1 MIIYNNGC
9 SHTKTGEDFFSHG
22 YFDIVC
28 KELFNNDYQSV
39 TLERGLYNYE
49 KNKLLKLKLNS
60 TNILFKHAL
69 SGKSNDLIFF
79 ETLNFIYT
87 TLDTELKPNL
97 IIIQWSG
104 PNRRFHS
111 EPDGGIID
119 INPHDNTDLGIKFE
133 PLATEQ
139 TLQYMITLQDVCK
152 LHNIE
157 FIFIPYMEL
166 DKDVSETSPI
176 TNQLNLDK
184 FTTSLIEG
192 HRNFFRES
200 GYSMDLQGHPNFY
213 GIYYIAKLILK
224 ILNKDI
230 GPIENYIETSDI
242 DKSKKQL
249 QNFIKKYGSK
259 LGEGVLENIK
269 KIKDLI

>member
-28 KELFNNDYQSV
+28 KELFSNDYHTV
-39 TLERGLYNYE
+39 ALERGLYNYE
-49 KNKLLKLKLNS
+49 KNKLSKLKLDS

-87 TLDTELKPNL
+87 TLGTKLKPNL

-139 TLQYMITLQDVCK
+139 TLQYMITLQDICK

-166 DKDVSETSPI
+166 DKEVVETSPI
-176 TNQLNLDK
+176 VKQLNLNK

-192 HRNFFRES
+192 HRNLFRQS

-213 GIYYIAKLILK
+213 GIYQIAKLILE

-230 GPIENYIETSDI
+230 GLIENYIEKDDI
-242 DKSKKQL
+242 KKSKKPL
-249 QNFIKKYGSK
+249 QNFIKKYGNK
-259 LGEGVLENIK
+259 LGEGVIESVK